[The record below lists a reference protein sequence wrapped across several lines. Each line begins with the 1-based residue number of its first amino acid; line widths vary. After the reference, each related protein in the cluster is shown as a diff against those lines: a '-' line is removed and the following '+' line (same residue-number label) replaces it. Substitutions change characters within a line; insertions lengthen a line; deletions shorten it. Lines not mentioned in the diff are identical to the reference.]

1 MKKIKS
7 CQRGAFLFAG
17 TSGPDIIFNTM
28 KIQEVISVLEEL
40 APPSY
45 QESYDNAGLITG
57 QPTTDCTGILCTLDA
72 TEEVIL
78 EAKRKN
84 CNLVVAHHPIIF
96 SGLKKI
102 NGKNYVE
109 RAVIAAIKND
119 IAVYAIH
126 TNLDNISA
134 GVNGKIAE
142 KIGLK
147 NIEVLMPK
155 ENNLRKLYTFV
166 PRDKAEAVREAIF
179 SAGAG
184 KIGNYSE
191 CSFNVPGTGT
201 FKAGEGTD
209 PYVGEIGK
217 RHEEDEIKMEVIFPA
232 YLQTRVIA
240 AMIEAHPYEEVAYDV
255 IPLGNYFKEVGSGI
269 MGQLPESLEETGFLH
284 MLKTTF
290 HLKVIRHTALTGNT
304 VKKIAICGGAGSFL
318 IKRALAA
325 GADLYVTS
333 DVKYHEFFD
342 AEGKMVIADIGHFE
356 SEQFTT
362 DLLTD
367 VLQQKFPTFAV
378 LKTETDTNPVKYFV

>member
-1 MKKIKS
+1 
-7 CQRGAFLFAG
+7 
-17 TSGPDIIFNTM
+17 M
-28 KIQEVISVLEEL
+28 KIQEVISVLEDL

-45 QESYDNAGLITG
+45 QENYDNAGLLTG
-57 QPTTDCTGILCTLDA
+57 QPGWDCTGILCTLDA
-72 TEEVIL
+72 TEAVIL
-78 EAKRKN
+78 EAKKKN
-84 CNLVVAHHPIIF
+84 CNLIVAHHPIIF

-102 NGKNYVE
+102 NGRNYVE

-119 IAVYAIH
+119 IAIYAIH
-126 TNLDNISA
+126 TNLDNIA
-134 GVNGKIAE
+134 IGVNGKIAE
-142 KIGLK
+142 KIGLR
-147 NIEVLMPK
+147 NIEVLLPK

-166 PRDKAEAVREAIF
+166 PENKAESVREAIF
-179 SAGAG
+179 RAGGG

-191 CSFNVPGTGT
+191 CSFNVPGKGT

-217 RHEEDEIKMEVIFPA
+217 RHEEDEIRMEVIFPA
-232 YLQTRVIA
+232 HLQTRIIS
-240 AMIEAHPYEEVAYDV
+240 AMIEAHPYEEVAYDI

-269 MGQLPESLEETGFLH
+269 IGELPENLEETGFLQ

-290 HLKVIRHTALTGNT
+290 SLKLVRHTPLRSKT

-318 IKRALAA
+318 IKKALAV
-325 GADLYVTS
+325 GADFYITA

-342 AEGKMVIADIGHFE
+342 AEDSMVIADIGHFE

-378 LKTETDTNPVKYFV
+378 LKTEVDTNPVRYFV